1 MKNTTPVVAL
11 SILFFLSGCDRQQS
25 APAAQS
31 TPPAPTS
38 SANDDP
44 PMPSFVG
51 RIWIS
56 VTSGAPRGS
65 IVVFL
70 PNKTMLRDSCFET
83 FRVSEW
89 GIISDTR
96 IRWREDTIPIEA
108 EYVQPSPEELIL
120 KPIGT
125 NRQET
130 YVSISVPFVCP
141 DMPR

>member
-1 MKNTTPVVAL
+1 MKTTK
-11 SILFFLSGCDRQQS
+11 SFLAVSAFVLLGACDRQQS
-25 APAAQS
+25 APAAS
-31 TPPAPTS
+31 TPLPASTPAATEGET
-38 SANDDP
+38 
-44 PMPSFVG
+44 MPAFVG

-89 GIISDTR
+89 GILSDTR
-96 IRWREDTIPIEA
+96 IRWREDAIPIEA
-108 EYVQPSPEELIL
+108 EYVQPTPDEFIL
-120 KPIGT
+120 KPVGT

-130 YVSISVPFVCP
+130 YVSISVPYVCP
-141 DMPR
+141 DIPR